1 MSPKGNHHDVA
12 FGSALND
19 IPTLDDVRL
28 DGGFFAGVDRGEWI
42 RNLAHHF
49 RYGEELLMLWSEP
62 GVGKSALLT
71 QLASRLDPAVYSVVT
86 MDACR
91 GGSAEHLWGAL
102 DRRLSLPHG
111 AEGWEAL
118 KGAAKK
124 LASSGQSLAI
134 IIDHAD
140 KLNKEAIQLLR
151 AMLDVRLPECRFVLA
166 MDGAGVS
173 TQGQW
178 PHIEAMLFERG
189 QLARLWPFGQEDALA
204 YLDFRV
210 QHAKLGDVVL
220 TEKQQQLI
228 FERSEGNAGLIKAEL
243 QRMLTAGELL
253 GRPATKG
260 RKPAPSPKKSNKP
273 AAPKLGAQTTSA
285 SKPKRTPVLPKAH
298 TVAVSMLAVALLGFY
313 LVWDQP
319 IPESVISTPSPT
331 AQNLPPVIKTLE
343 ETGFPVTQQI
353 ENDPPASG
361 GLGNP
366 VKYNEG
372 SDEVAE
378 NTTPSPAFA
387 SQSNMEPPA
396 GFVPSNVPLMATHG
410 TQKSSSAGAAGEPS
424 SSLPVGATPSPKS
437 PAPAKKPVLTKEPL
451 LTKESAHAKEPIE
464 NAGTKAVAPKANSAQ
479 PVAMPS
485 VVKTEPD
492 VISATPS
499 NGEVSDKPKSR
510 PKAAIKASSVVATS
524 SKPPV
529 KLVAKPI
536 ALAKATPVPKKGGYT
551 LQIMGL
557 RDERSVQAFMQRNAG
572 VKGLRYHT
580 TRLNGQPWYV
590 IVQGEYASRQA
601 AQAAVKTLPAPL
613 QASNPFP
620 KSLSALQ

>member
-12 FGSALND
+12 FGNALND

-42 RNLAHHF
+42 RNLEHHF

-86 MDACR
+86 MDARR

-118 KGAAKK
+118 KGTAKK
-124 LASSGQSLAI
+124 LASSGHSLAI

-151 AMLDVRLPECRFVLA
+151 AMLDVRLPETRFVLA

-204 YLDFRV
+204 YLDFRI

-228 FERSEGNAGLIKAEL
+228 LERSEGNAGLIKAEL
-243 QRMLTAGELL
+243 QRMLSAGELL

-260 RKPAPSPKKSNKP
+260 RKPAAIPKKSNKP
-273 AAPKLGAQTTSA
+273 AATTPGKPTTSA
-285 SKPKRTPVLPKAH
+285 TKSKRSPMLPKAH
-298 TVAVSMLAVALLGFY
+298 TVAVSMLAIALLGFY
-313 LVWDQP
+313 LVWEQP
-319 IPESVISTPSPT
+319 IPESVIPTPSPT

-353 ENDPPASG
+353 ESDPPASG
-361 GLGNP
+361 GLANP
-366 VKYNEG
+366 VKYKEG
-372 SDEVAE
+372 GDEIGD
-378 NTTPSPAFA
+378 NNTPSPAFA

-396 GFVPSNVPLMATHG
+396 GFVPSNVPLMATQG
-410 TQKSSSAGAAGEPS
+410 TQKSSAGAAGEAS
-424 SSLPVGATPSPKS
+424 SSLPVVAAPSTK
-437 PAPAKKPVLTKEPL
+437 APILAKDSIRTKEL
-451 LTKESAHAKEPIE
+451 ARTKEPIE
-464 NAGTKAVAPKANSAQ
+464 KPAKKAVAPKASD
-479 PVAMPS
+479 
-485 VVKTEPD
+485 VKPAAIQAELNTEQDDNASTISNTLGGPD
-492 VISATPS
+492 KLKSP
-499 NGEVSDKPKSR
+499 PKSA
-510 PKAAIKASSVVATS
+510 PKASSTVAAK

-529 KLVAKPI
+529 KPTAKPI
-536 ALAKATPVPKKGGYT
+536 ALAKAAPIPKKAGYT